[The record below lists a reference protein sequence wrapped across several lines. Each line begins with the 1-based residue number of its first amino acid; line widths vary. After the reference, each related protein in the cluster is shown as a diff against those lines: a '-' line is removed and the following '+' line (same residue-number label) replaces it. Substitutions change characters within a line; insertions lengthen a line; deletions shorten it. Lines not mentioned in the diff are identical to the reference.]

1 MLRLRSVRPPEPLEE
16 FPKVLDGRIPED
28 LGLAVVQARA
38 LDDRDVFEVSPDDL
52 PAIDITAPEPCPARG
67 TKKAHVRPDSRR
79 LSADTR
85 KRHSAGADERSGN
98 RLLGPGKLGTR
109 LTSCSS
115 ARKRLRPCHWP
126 DYRCYLSAHCGCGD
140 ARRPGGNHSHHIT
153 KSLMTVF
160 TFRRSL
166 RHALRYNARFF
177 AMPAVVVWLV
187 GFGVLAF
194 PRSGSAAVIWD
205 WSFAGT
211 EAGTFTTNGTLAD
224 AAGSYNFTITN
235 FTVTSS
241 TITSLIGSG
250 YTETL
255 PVQGFLWDGTGA
267 TQFYRSS
274 GSFTNGSNFLVS
286 SPAYTYMF
294 FASSGTATGGLEDP
308 NETPV
313 VGSAALTLT
322 AVPEPAT
329 YAMVLAG
336 IACGGF
342 SMWRRRKRA

>member
-1 MLRLRSVRPPEPLEE
+1 
-16 FPKVLDGRIPED
+16 
-28 LGLAVVQARA
+28 
-38 LDDRDVFEVSPDDL
+38 
-52 PAIDITAPEPCPARG
+52 
-67 TKKAHVRPDSRR
+67 
-79 LSADTR
+79 
-85 KRHSAGADERSGN
+85 
-98 RLLGPGKLGTR
+98 
-109 LTSCSS
+109 
-115 ARKRLRPCHWP
+115 
-126 DYRCYLSAHCGCGD
+126 
-140 ARRPGGNHSHHIT
+140 
-153 KSLMTVF
+153 MTLF

-166 RHALRYNARFF
+166 RHASRYNARFF